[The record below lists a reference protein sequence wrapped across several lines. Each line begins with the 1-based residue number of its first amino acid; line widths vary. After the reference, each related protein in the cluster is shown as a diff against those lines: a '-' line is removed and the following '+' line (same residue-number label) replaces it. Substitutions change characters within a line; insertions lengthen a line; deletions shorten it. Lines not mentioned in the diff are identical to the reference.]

1 MIRRNVDVL
10 AVAILLGVLALCSTA
25 RSITPFDLF
34 ERAHN
39 HPQNHR
45 QVVLTHF
52 DRGHLVIVSCH
63 VPPSLVI
70 R

>member
-25 RSITPFDLF
+25 RSITPLDLF
-34 ERAHN
+34 D
-39 HPQNHR
+39 HPR
-45 QVVLTHF
+45 VVLTHF
-52 DRGHLVIVSCH
+52 DRGHLVAVSCQ
-63 VPPSLVI
+63 VPPSLVL

>member
-34 ERAHN
+34 EHAQD
-39 HPQNHR
+39 HPR
-45 QVVLTHF
+45 VVLTHF
-52 DRGHLVIVSCH
+52 DRGHLVTVSCP
-63 VPPSLVI
+63 VPPSLVL